1 MKKIIIMMLMLG
13 GFGLLETSQN
23 LTALADTVTAQ
34 TSNSSTATANATPTP
49 VLKLKGSTRI
59 LVGEHKRLA
68 GKITNMTARP
78 HWSSSNSKIIKVNQ
92 AGKIKGI
99 KAGKATIKISYQHVT
114 KSKTIKVTQQ
124 TSSDLSRRFKRAHKG
139 QTITLVG
146 NFKMKKDVKL
156 PTAKNVKVKAT
167 KASFTG
173 KRGFFYGIV
182 NRGLKWTGGY
192 FYSGGHS
199 FRLLRTQNAVFN
211 GLTFHQACGVG
222 GHIFDLMGS
231 KHVKITNCQFYGY
244 GHTLNLKKLRKKG
257 HHGEYAEA
265 IQTDYANY
273 NSGGG
278 NFNRYGKGHFNHQPT
293 SYVTVTHNT
302 WRPEYSGKRLVS
314 LAQTAIGEHDTISS
328 NRRKIKHVTFE
339 YNLIKNP
346 IRLSGMGADT
356 NYFGAPV
363 HFESSSSISI
373 KHNVF
378 QATLK
383 RARPENWIIISN
395 QYGHMPHTVNV
406 KISHNQFK
414 GYWPSRSAV
423 RLITKGAHFIKHVS
437 VTHNFFNG
445 RRLLQKIGHVRL

>member
-1 MKKIIIMMLMLG
+1 MMVVIGGINLLG
-13 GFGLLETSQN
+13 VSRPRTAWADDTTATSSQASTGIDPQLTLTGGNRLLVGQHQQLIGRVIN
-23 LTALADTVTAQ
+23 
-34 TSNSSTATANATPTP
+34 STAHP
-49 VLKLKGSTRI
+49 R
-59 LVGEHKRLA
+59 
-68 GKITNMTARP
+68 
-78 HWSSSNSKIIKVNQ
+78 WSSSNPRVIKVNQ
-92 AGKIKGI
+92 SGEIKGL
-99 KAGKATIKISYQHVT
+99 KAGKATVKISYHNVA
-114 KSKTIKVTQQ
+114 KYKTIRVVQQ
-124 TSSDLSRRFKRAHKG
+124 TSANLSSRFKHARKG

-146 NFKMKKDVKL
+146 NFKMKNNVKL
-156 PTAKNVKVKAT
+156 PTAKNVKIKAN

-182 NRGLKWTGGY
+182 NRGLSWTGGY

-222 GHIFDLMGS
+222 GHVFDLMGS

-244 GHTLNLKKLRKKG
+244 GHTLSLKKLRKKG
-257 HHGEYAEA
+257 NHGAYAEA

-273 NSGGG
+273 NSGGA
-278 NFNRYGKGHFNHQPT
+278 NFNRYGKGHFNHQPS
-293 SYVTVTHNT
+293 SYITVTHNT

-314 LAQTAIGEHDTISS
+314 LAQVAIGEHDTTSS
-328 NRRKIKHVTFE
+328 NRHKIKHVTFQS
-339 YNLIKNP
+339 NVIKNP

-373 KHNVF
+373 KHNIF

-383 RARPENWIIISN
+383 RARPENWVIISN
-395 QYGHMPHTVNV
+395 QYGHMPNTVNI
-406 KISHNQFK
+406 KISQNQFE

-445 RRLLQKIGHVRL
+445 RRLLQKIGHIRL